1 MGLSNCLCLYIYIYG
16 YDVYIYLFIYSFIY
30 SFIYLFIS
38 NYYTHFV
45 ICIISYIYILNIYI
59 YSIHQISQLFVH
71 CLVIFRIYQQKWMS
85 LSTFFRPKGSQIGM
99 SLLSIKHFLFRVT
112 NFDPHQDKY
121 KLIGG
126 LKHFSI
132 IYWIILPID

>member
-1 MGLSNCLCLYIYIYG
+1 MMYIYIF
-16 YDVYIYLFIYSFIY
+16 IYLFIYLFIHLFIY
-30 SFIYLFIS
+30 IKLL
-38 NYYTHFV
+38 YTFCYMYN
-45 ICIISYIYILNIYI
+45 ILYIYILIIYIYIYI

-99 SLLSIKHFLFRVT
+99 SLLSIKHLLFRVT

>member
-1 MGLSNCLCLYIYIYG
+1 MGLSNCLCLYIWIWCI
-16 YDVYIYLFIYSFIY
+16 YIYLFIYSFIY

-45 ICIISYIYILNIYI
+45 ICIISYIYIYLKHIYI

-71 CLVIFRIYQQKWMS
+71 CLVIFRMYQQKWMS

-99 SLLSIKHFLFRVT
+99 SLLSIKHLLFRVT